1 MFFDILTWLF
11 FGAAGLFLLLVMF
24 AIATG
29 SKVQRDWEFE
39 AKFRDSTGRSIGEF
53 DIERT
58 YVEKKEDDF
67 SVKTELE
74 LRHAGL
80 TVGQHLTVHI
90 ADQVVMEESVI
101 NDGSAYFEHR
111 GVDIGTLVP
120 ALGQSCIVRVGGAQI
135 ASGVLELD

>member
-1 MFFDILTWLF
+1 MLDILTWLF
-11 FGAAGLFLLLVMF
+11 FGAAGLFAVVVILAL
-24 AIATG
+24 ATG

-39 AKFRDSTGRSIGEF
+39 ANFRDSTGHSIGEF

-58 YVEKKEDDF
+58 YIEKKEDDF

-80 TVGQHLTVHI
+80 TVGQRLTVHI
-90 ADQVVMEESVI
+90 ADQVVMEEVVV

-111 GVDIGTLVP
+111 GVNIGPLVP

-135 ASGVLELD
+135 ASGVLEPD